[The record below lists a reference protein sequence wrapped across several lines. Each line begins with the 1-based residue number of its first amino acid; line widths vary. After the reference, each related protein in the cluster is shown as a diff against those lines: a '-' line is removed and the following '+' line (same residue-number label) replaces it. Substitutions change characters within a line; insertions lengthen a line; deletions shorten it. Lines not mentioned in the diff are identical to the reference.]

1 MFDKYLIKNKTQK
14 SSIFKHFFKQIKL
27 KIKGYKMK
35 LSTLVLA
42 TTIALTFSGCVLN
55 DALNSVTGT
64 IDSITT
70 SNGTNNTSTNSKAEV
85 KNFKT
90 AKDLEYFCNTAKRH
104 TKYKIVSLPP
114 IVWDEFGT
122 MSYGEVNVL
131 NTKKKIT
138 LKSSS
143 PYFETKPPFTPSI
156 LEVEHSERNRTP
168 IKLTKPLMA
177 EVVSNNPLDC
187 TIEY

>member
-1 MFDKYLIKNKTQK
+1 
-14 SSIFKHFFKQIKL
+14 
-27 KIKGYKMK
+27 MK
-35 LSTLVLA
+35 LSKLSLLTA
-42 TTIALTFSGCVLN
+42 ITLTFAGCAL
-55 DALNSVTGT
+55 DSALNSVTST

-70 SNGTNNTSTNSKAEV
+70 PSGTTTTSTNSKTEV
-85 KNFKT
+85 KSFKT
-90 AKDLEYFCNTAKRH
+90 AKELEHFCNTAKRH

-143 PYFETKPPFTPSI
+143 PYFETKPPFAPSI

-168 IKLTKPLMA
+168 IKLTKSLIA

>member
-1 MFDKYLIKNKTQK
+1 MKF
-14 SSIFKHFFKQIKL
+14 SSL
-27 KIKGYKMK
+27 A
-35 LSTLVLA
+35 LA

-70 SNGTNNTSTNSKAEV
+70 PNGATTTSINSKTEV
-85 KNFKT
+85 KSFKT

-104 TKYKIVSLPP
+104 TKYKITSLPT

-122 MSYGEVNVL
+122 TSYGEVNVL
-131 NTKKKIT
+131 NAKKKIT

-143 PYFETKPPFTPSI
+143 PYFETRPPFEPNI
-156 LEVEHSERNRTP
+156 LSVEQSERNKTP
-168 IKLTKPLMA
+168 IKLTKPLTA
-177 EVVSNNPLDC
+177 EVISNNPLDC

>member
-1 MFDKYLIKNKTQK
+1 
-14 SSIFKHFFKQIKL
+14 
-27 KIKGYKMK
+27 MK
-35 LSTLVLA
+35 LSTLALA

-55 DALNSVTGT
+55 DTLNSITGT
-64 IDSITT
+64 IDSITQP
-70 SNGTNNTSTNSKAEV
+70 SNTTHTSTNSKMET
-85 KNFKT
+85 KSFKT
-90 AKDLEYFCNTAKRH
+90 AKDLENFCDTAKRH
-104 TKYKIVSLPP
+104 TKYKITSLPP

-131 NTKKKIT
+131 NAKKKIT

-143 PYFETKPPFTPSI
+143 PYFENKPPFKPSI
-156 LEVEHSERNRTP
+156 LEVEQSERNKTP
-168 IKLTKPLMA
+168 IKLTEPLTA